1 MAFSYHKT
9 LIQQVNAL
17 PSRCYYRLE
26 GELVLTDWKFAYFL
40 EESGELLTV
49 SPGYDMKTPSCWQ
62 MKGFGN
68 HQYTNIKY
76 PFPYAP
82 PEIMCDNPC
91 GVYVTHVKRQNPT
104 GRYYLSFDGVDS
116 CFYLYV
122 NGKEVGY
129 SSVSHSHVEF
139 DVTSFLKEENEIRV
153 IVFAYNQGSYLEDQ
167 DKFRMSGIF
176 RDVYLT
182 RRVENA
188 LYDYKITTEIK
199 ENQAI
204 VTFEGDHS
212 AIVIFGGNT
221 KEGKVCSFVLDNPRL
236 WSAETPNLYDM
247 TIISNGETFTEKVAI
262 RTVSVENGVFKIN
275 SVPVKLKGVN
285 RHSMTV
291 NGFAETENDLRD
303 DLDKIKL
310 MNANAIRTSHYPPH
324 PLLPKLCD
332 ELGIY
337 LLEEADAECHG
348 TCSQDNFKDYEKYVN
363 QLAEDPAYHD
373 QFVGRVRRMYERDK
387 NRGCVVI
394 WSLGNESGW
403 GKNLEDGAKFLHQV
417 DSRPVHY
424 EGAWNLGAYRD
435 DCLDLYSRMY
445 PEIEWMKEFLP
456 NADRPLVLCEYTH
469 AMGNSCG
476 DIEAY
481 WNLIYAEE
489 KCMGAFVWEWCSHSI
504 IEGNK
509 ILYGGDFGDY
519 PNDNN
524 FCMDGIVTTD
534 RKINPEYYTI
544 REVYAPMDVKKTGE
558 GYVFVN
564 RYDFLSMEG
573 AELSLTVFYDDVA
586 RDPVLL
592 DVSDVPAHAEKLLS
606 LPAFEGEGDEVLLFT
621 LKKDGVILAN
631 RSFRTLSDRVRSVKK
646 ESVLD
651 FGLSEKGELFG
662 IGVNQKPVVKK
673 PVTVQTYRAAL
684 DNDAYIKAEWLSW
697 GVDRTKFFVR
707 ENRHKRWEETFCG
720 KLVTEYLRPIGD
732 MELKYEWNGY
742 GDVLVTANVT
752 LAEHVKH
759 LPRFGFSFPL
769 TDGMTNVRWYG
780 LGMADRTIREDFEA
794 SESMTESYIDRNLG
808 MQYGFYSA
816 EAEELSYRYPKPQ
829 ESGSRCKTVFLAVT
843 DEDGTGL
850 FIDSDREFSFQ
861 ITPYAVEDYQPHDYE
876 MPKARHY
883 LLNVDYFMAGVGS
896 NSCGPR
902 ISDEYLLTERE
913 FTFKFRLRAVER
925 ENLFDLHHS

>member
-26 GELVLTDWKFAYFL
+26 GEKILSNWKFAYFL
-40 EESGELLTV
+40 DESNELLSV
-49 SPGYDMKTPSCWQ
+49 QPEYEMKSPSCWQ

-82 PEIMCDNPC
+82 PEILCDNPC
-91 GVYVTHVKRQNPT
+91 GVYVTNVKREDPT
-104 GRYYLSFDGVDS
+104 GRYYLAFDGVDS

-129 SSVSHSHVEF
+129 SSVSHSPVEF

-153 IVFAYNQGSYLEDQ
+153 IVFAFNPGSYLEDQ

-182 RRVENA
+182 RRNENA
-188 LYDYKITTEIK
+188 LYDYKITAEVVDGK
-199 ENQAI
+199 GV
-204 VTFEGDHS
+204 VTFSGDHS
-212 AIVIFGGNT
+212 AIVIFGGET
-221 KEGKVCSFVLDNPRL
+221 KEGTECTFEVVNPRL

-247 TIISNGETFTEKVAI
+247 TILSSGETFLEKVAI
-262 RTVSVENGVFKIN
+262 RKVSIENAVFKIN
-275 SVPVKLKGVN
+275 DVPVKLKGVN

-291 NGFAETENDLRD
+291 NGFAETEEDLRK
-303 DLDKIKL
+303 DLDLIKL

-337 LLEEADAECHG
+337 LLEEADVECHG
-348 TCSQDNFKDYEKYVN
+348 TCSQDNFKDFEKYIN

-373 QFVGRVRRMYERDK
+373 QFVGRVKRMYERDK
-387 NRGCVVI
+387 NRGSVVI

-403 GKNLEDGAKFLHQV
+403 GKNLADGVKYLHSV
-417 DSRPVHY
+417 DTRPVHY
-424 EGAWNLGAYRD
+424 EGAWNLGSFKD

-445 PEIEWMKEFLP
+445 PSIEWMKEFVP

-476 DIEAY
+476 DVEAY
-481 WNLIYAEE
+481 WKLIHSEE

-504 IEGNK
+504 LEGNK
-509 ILYGGDFGDY
+509 ILYGGDFGEY

-534 RKINPEYYTI
+534 RKPNPEYYTI
-544 REVYAPMDVKKTGE
+544 REVYAPMEIEKKDE
-558 GYVFVN
+558 GYLFIN
-564 RYDFLSMEG
+564 RNDFLSMEG
-573 AELSLTVFYDDVA
+573 YELTLTVSYDDVSG
-586 RDPVLL
+586 DPMKI
-592 DVSDVPAHAEKLLS
+592 DVSDVPAHGSKILS
-606 LPAFEGEGDEVLLFT
+606 LPTYSGVGDEILLFT
-621 LKKDGVILAN
+621 LKKDGVIVAN
-631 RSFRTLSDRVRSVKK
+631 RSFRSLSCDMRSVKK

-651 FGLSEKGELFG
+651 FGLSGKGELYA
-662 IGVNQKPVVKK
+662 INVNGKQIVPKPVR
-673 PVTVQTYRAAL
+673 VQTYRAVT
-684 DNDAYIKAEWLSW
+684 DNDAYIKDEWLSW
-697 GVDRTKFFVR
+697 GIDRTKFFVR
-707 ENRHKRWEETFCG
+707 ENSHKRWEETFYG

-732 MELKYEWNGY
+732 MEIKYEWNGY
-742 GDVLVTANVT
+742 GDVVMNVSVKI
-752 LAEHVKH
+752 AEHVNH
-759 LPRFGFSFPL
+759 LPRFGFTFPL
-769 TDGMTNVRWYG
+769 ADTMTNVRWYG
-780 LGMADRTIREDFEA
+780 LGMAEKNICENFEVP
-794 SESMTESYIDRNLG
+794 EQMTESYVDRNLG

-816 EAEELSYRYPKPQ
+816 EVKEMSYRYPKPQ
-829 ESGSRCKTVFLAVT
+829 ESGSRAKTVFVAVT

-850 FIDSDREFSFQ
+850 FIDSDEVFSFQ
-861 ITPYAVEDYQPHDYE
+861 ITPFAVEDYKAHDYE

-883 LLNVDYFMAGVGS
+883 FLNVDYFMAGLGS

-902 ISDEYLLTERE
+902 IDEQYLLTKKE
-913 FTFKFRLRAVER
+913 FNFKIRLRAVDR